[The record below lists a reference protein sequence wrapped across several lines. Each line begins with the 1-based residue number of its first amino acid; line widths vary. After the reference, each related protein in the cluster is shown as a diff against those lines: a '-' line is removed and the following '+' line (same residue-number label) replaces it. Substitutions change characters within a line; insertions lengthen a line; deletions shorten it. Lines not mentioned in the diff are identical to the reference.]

1 MSKRVVYPGTFDPI
15 TLGHLDIIR
24 RAKKVV
30 DTLIVAVGHN
40 PSKKTTFDLET
51 RMNMIRE
58 SIGTCK
64 NIEVISFSGLLVDAA
79 KDNGAD
85 IIIRGLRAISDYE
98 SESQMAIVNRALN
111 PDVDTMILVSGHEY
125 SFISSSLIKEI
136 AIFGGDISDFVPE
149 PVLKQIELAE
159 SKKKK
164 G

>member
-1 MSKRVVYPGTFDPI
+1 MIGIYPGTFDPI
-15 TLGHLDIIR
+15 TLGHLDIIK

-30 DTLIVAVGHN
+30 DTLIVAVGNN

-51 RMNMIRE
+51 RMNMIRD

-136 AIFGGDISDFVPE
+136 AIFGGDISEFVPE